1 VVACSTATGAARG
14 RCRRGLGA
22 VLLLAHAT
30 RMPKTRRD
38 ADRRP
43 AAGGPVTV
51 AEMGSGHSSS
61 TRGPLMPARTALSTP
76 PDRLAV
82 LALPGPPP
90 RKTAPALA
98 HPPS

>member
-1 VVACSTATGAARG
+1 MPQALNAAAILR
-14 RCRRGLGA
+14 
-22 VLLLAHAT
+22 LLACGVS
-30 RMPKTRRD
+30 RW
-38 ADRRP
+38 
-43 AAGGPVTV
+43 
-51 AEMGSGHSSS
+51 SSS
-61 TRGPLMPARTALSTP
+61 LIDNVPSSASRYRGFGSRHFAMLLSRPCRMPARTALSTP